1 MQLAPTPRAPRL
13 SRAALIGLL
22 YAALGVLAVVI
33 GAWRGH
39 SNVYELPGRHSI
51 LWLLLGPFV
60 GLVFGLA
67 MVFLS
72 RLAVHSLEWA
82 RVLHREFHAVVHELN
97 AREIFIL
104 AVASSVG
111 EEMLFRGALV
121 PMMGLMASSALFAVM
136 HMRAQ
141 WRFLPWTIMS
151 FIMGLAMGLLFQ
163 KLGNLGAP
171 IVAHFVINFLNLH
184 YIAKTELRA

>member
-22 YAALGVLAVVI
+22 YAALGLVAVAI
-33 GAWRGH
+33 GAWRGRA
-39 SNVYELPGRHSI
+39 NVYELPGSRS
-51 LWLLLGPFV
+51 LVWLMAGPFV
-60 GLVFGLA
+60 GLLFGLA

-104 AVASSVG
+104 AAASSVG

-121 PMMGLMASSALFAVM
+121 PMMGLFWSSALFAAM

-184 YIAKTELRA
+184 YIAKTELRL

>member
-13 SRAALIGLL
+13 SRAAVIALL
-22 YAALGVLAVVI
+22 YGVLGSVAVAI

-39 SNVYELPGRHSI
+39 ANIYEYGPRNLV
-51 LWLLLGPFV
+51 WLMASPFV
-60 GLVFGLA
+60 GLLFGLL

-82 RVLHREFHAVVHELN
+82 RVLHREFHALVHELN

-104 AVASSVG
+104 AASSSVG
-111 EEMLFRGALV
+111 EELLFRGAML
-121 PMMGLMASSALFAVM
+121 PSTGLLFSSALFAVM
-136 HMRAQ
+136 HWRPQ

-151 FIMGLAMGLLFQ
+151 FILGLAMGLLYV

-171 IVAHFVINFLNLH
+171 IVAHFTINFLNLH

>member
-13 SRAALIGLL
+13 SRAAVIGLL
-22 YAALGVLAVVI
+22 YAALGLVAVAI
-33 GAWRGH
+33 GAWGGH
-39 SNVYELPGRHSI
+39 ANVYEYGPRSI
-51 LWLLLGPFV
+51 VWLMAGPFV
-60 GLVFGLA
+60 GLLFGLA

-104 AVASSVG
+104 AAASSVG

-121 PMMGLMASSALFAVM
+121 PMMGLVPSSALFAAM

-141 WRFLPWTIMS
+141 RRFLPWTIMS
-151 FIMGLAMGLLFQ
+151 FIMGLAMGALYQ

-171 IVAHFVINFLNLH
+171 IAAHFVINFLNLH
-184 YIAKTELRA
+184 YIAKTELRL

>member
-1 MQLAPTPRAPRL
+1 
-13 SRAALIGLL
+13 GLL
-22 YAALGVLAVVI
+22 
-33 GAWRGH
+33 
-39 SNVYELPGRHSI
+39 
-51 LWLLLGPFV
+51 
-60 GLVFGLA
+60 FGLA

-104 AVASSVG
+104 AAASAVG

-121 PMMGLMASSALFAVM
+121 PVLGIFWSSLLFAAM

-151 FIMGLAMGLLFQ
+151 FIMGVAMGVLYE

-171 IVAHFVINFLNLH
+171 IAAHFVINFLNLH
-184 YIAKTELRA
+184 YIAKTELRY